1 MVEFPEGIW
10 KPLGIAILSAQC
22 RQWCSRCLCFC
33 EPGRRDGDKAF
44 MVDDDNVHMLG
55 CSCANYG
62 YQILTHDHKLN
73 RISIV
78 VSWISGNGSCC
89 PKECDFRVV
98 PHTQSFAGQL
108 QVMVF
113 NISFW
118 QYDNCRSTVW
128 NFIFCL
134 AIISSAYISIHW
146 QTGCWLCWLS
156 RHWFVRKWHW
166 WYNIINLVILI
177 RSYSVMAWTSAFF
190 FDRLWQGGFVLRRRC
205 TLLISGCSANTK
217 RV

>member
-1 MVEFPEGIW
+1 
-10 KPLGIAILSAQC
+10 
-22 RQWCSRCLCFC
+22 
-33 EPGRRDGDKAF
+33 

-73 RISIV
+73 RISFV

-118 QYDNCRSTVW
+118 QYDNCRSTV
-128 NFIFCL
+128 NLEFYLLLGNYQLCIYFDSL
-134 AIISSAYISIHW
+134 AN
-146 QTGCWLCWLS
+146 GL
-156 RHWFVRKWHW
+156 
-166 WYNIINLVILI
+166 LV
-177 RSYSVMAWTSAFF
+177 
-190 FDRLWQGGFVLRRRC
+190 VL
-205 TLLISGCSANTK
+205 TE
-217 RV
+217 